1 MNLIEQLRA
10 RLVTDIAARNARV
23 DGINAAD
30 FTDEVAAE
38 VRAMDDAIDATRER
52 ISELEAQQARVD
64 RAAAIAPAGVV
75 TREENPVY
83 RRDNPTGASFFRDL
97 AWAQRGGAVGEAAR
111 NRLADS
117 QERALSTSAGAG
129 GQFAPPL
136 WIPEEFVALARPGR
150 VSADAV
156 QHDDLPSGVS
166 SINLP
171 RVATGTAVAVQATQ
185 NSGVQQTDLT
195 TDSVSS
201 GITTIAGKQIISL
214 QLLNQSGIPFDRVV
228 TGDLARA
235 YAVQLDTQVL
245 NGSGSSGQLAGI
257 LNMSGVNAQTF
268 TNASPTFAGSG
279 MFYSQFI
286 QAIAAVQEN
295 RFLSP
300 TVAIMHPR
308 RWAWIL
314 AQFDSTNRPLVVPN
328 GAAYNQP
335 AVTGEPGVPQGP
347 AGTLAGLPVLVDPN
361 MPTNLG
367 AGTNQDPVIVML
379 ADDLWLYESPIQQE
393 SFDATYADQASI
405 LFRVL
410 GYSAFIPNRYPK
422 SVAVINGTGMVAP
435 TF

>member
-10 RLVTDIAARNARV
+10 ALAADIAARNARV
-23 DGINAAD
+23 DGLNAAD
-30 FTDEVAAE
+30 FTDEIADE
-38 VRAMDDAIDATRER
+38 VRGLDDAIEARR
-52 ISELEAQQARVD
+52 ARLAELEAQQERVN
-64 RAAAIAPAGVV
+64 RAAAVAPAGVV
-75 TREENPVY
+75 THEANPVY
-83 RRDNPTGASFFRDL
+83 RRDDSGTSFFRDL
-97 AWAQRGGAVGEAAR
+97 AWAQRGGAAGALANE
-111 NRLADS
+111 RLAGS
-117 QERALSTSAGAG
+117 QQRALSTSAGAG
-129 GQFAPPL
+129 GQFAPPD
-136 WIPEEFVALARPGR
+136 WIVEDFVALARPGR
-150 VSADAV
+150 VTADAV
-156 QHDDLPSGVS
+156 SHDSLPGGVS

-171 RVATGTAVAVQATQ
+171 RVASGTATAVQATQ
-185 NSGVQQTDLT
+185 NTGVQQTDLT

-201 GITTIAGKQIISL
+201 GITTIAGKQTVSL
-214 QLLNQSGIPFDRVV
+214 QLLSQSGIPFDRII
-228 TGDLARA
+228 TGDLARD
-235 YAVQLDTQVL
+235 YAVQMDKQVL
-245 NGSGSSGQLAGI
+245 NGSGSSGQLTGI
-257 LNMSGVNAQTF
+257 LNMSGSNAQTF

-279 MFYSQFI
+279 MFYSNVV

-300 TVAIMHPR
+300 SVIIMHPR
-308 RWAWIL
+308 RWAWVL

-328 GAAYNQP
+328 GNAYNQP
-335 AVTGEPGVPQGP
+335 AVTGAPVAQGA

-379 ADDLWLYESPIQQE
+379 ADDLWLYESPLQSE